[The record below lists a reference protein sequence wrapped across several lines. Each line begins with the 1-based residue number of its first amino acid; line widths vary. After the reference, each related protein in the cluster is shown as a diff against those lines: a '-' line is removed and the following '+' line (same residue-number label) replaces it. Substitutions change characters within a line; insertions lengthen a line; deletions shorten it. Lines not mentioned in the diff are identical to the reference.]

1 MPQGTWIC
9 LLTGPVPCVGML
21 GLGLDYFVL
30 FKTSDY
36 SFATI
41 LHGVVG
47 CGSVNICM
55 TFNLLFLYLR
65 PLLPYTR
72 IPNTGDRTS

>member
-1 MPQGTWIC
+1 MENAPGA
-9 LLTGPVPCVGML
+9 LDLPFAALVPCVGML

-36 SFATI
+36 SFAPV

-47 CGSVNICM
+47 
-55 TFNLLFLYLR
+55 
-65 PLLPYTR
+65 PW
-72 IPNTGDRTS
+72 